1 MSSRGTRLCCA
12 GDVCGGDLG
21 EVSAMETST
30 VLRMTNL
37 VDANVDCQQAFSICV
52 LDFKCFGQIL
62 HMSPLAFVD
71 G

>member
-1 MSSRGTRLCCA
+1 
-12 GDVCGGDLG
+12 
-21 EVSAMETST
+21 METST